1 MMTWRTRVGAAMLGA
16 VAPPLLALGGC
27 SLGASSDA
35 TPTQAR
41 SDLQEVLTATQRAV
55 GGEWEVRDDPTPRGC
70 VIPLWVEGERYP
82 ALRIG
87 SAPLDAE
94 VALAAVERTWTQWG
108 YEVDSTVLG
117 EVTQLQG
124 QSPVDAVLIFRV
136 SPDAM
141 TLQGESECRP
151 AA

>member
-1 MMTWRTRVGAAMLGA
+1 MMTWRTRVGAVMVGA

-27 SLGASSDA
+27 SLSASDDP
-35 TPTQAR
+35 TPAQAR
-41 SDLQEVLTATQRAV
+41 SELQEVLTATQDAV

-82 ALRIG
+82 VLRIG
-87 SAPLDAE
+87 SAPLDAQA
-94 VALAAVERTWTQWG
+94 ALAAVDRTWNEWG
-108 YEVDSTVLG
+108 YEVDTIVVG

-124 QSPVDAVLIFRV
+124 QSPADAVLIFRV
-136 SPDAM
+136 SADAM